1 MDTRMI
7 FDYIKKAFEATKA
20 WFLMAFEAT
29 KSWFLMA
36 WKTVRSAEFWAVP
49 QVPTSLKKSKSS
61 VKPKSPLTETSLEVK
76 E

>member
-1 MDTRMI
+1 MI

-29 KSWFLMA
+29 KAWFLMA
-36 WKTVRSAEFWAVP
+36 WETIKTPEFWIVP
-49 QVPTSLKKSKSS
+49 QVPTSLKKSKAS
-61 VKPKSPLTETSLEVK
+61 VKPKSPLKETSPEVK

>member
-1 MDTRMI
+1 MDTHMI

-20 WFLMAFEAT
+20 
-29 KSWFLMA
+29 WFLMA

-61 VKPKSPLTETSLEVK
+61 VKPKSPLTEKVK
-76 E
+76 TKIVTDFAT